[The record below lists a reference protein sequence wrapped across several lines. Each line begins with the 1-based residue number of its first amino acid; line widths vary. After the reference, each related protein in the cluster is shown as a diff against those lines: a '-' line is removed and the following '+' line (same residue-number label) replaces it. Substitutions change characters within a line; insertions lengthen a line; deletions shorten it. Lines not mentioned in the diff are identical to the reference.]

1 MSVDPPIDPTAPV
14 LECTVDDVAA
24 IIRTRTKDSNG
35 NEIGTFNADT
45 RPTADQVTYTIGQQ
59 VVLIHQRVGY
69 VGDGCAD
76 LARQCVALG
85 AAAEIELSYFPEQSR
100 SDRSIYQFLI
110 QRYEAAMDGLVACV
124 SGDLPNS
131 GGGDVEFAY
140 RYGSLDTASSVVAR
154 YYNGENWPPVFDP
167 APPLP
172 QPVDIDDADRG

>member
-1 MSVDPPIDPTAPV
+1 MTIPDPTPPPDLA
-14 LECTVDDVAA
+14 CTVDDVAA

-35 NEIGTFNADT
+35 NEVGTFNADT

-59 VVLIHQRVGY
+59 VVLIHQQVGY

-110 QRYEAAMDGLVACV
+110 QRYEAAMDGLVGCV
-124 SGDLPNS
+124 QGNLPNS
-131 GGGDVEFAY
+131 GGGDVEPAY
-140 RYGSLDTASSVVAR
+140 RYGSLDTASSVVSR
-154 YYNGENWPPVFDP
+154 YYNGENWPPVFDEP
-167 APPLP
+167 APVTPAPL
-172 QPVDIDDADRG
+172 VDDAE